1 MFMSN
6 SYKQPTTLQ
15 SNPVLFPP
23 PDQAGFRAK
32 PSSPLLQ
39 LSNVNLVGLPVSD
52 AAVSAGT
59 FAKTQVMSDKSYHH
73 VTLQGEYVM
82 CQLVRNHNANTIK
95 MRNA

>member
-1 MFMSN
+1 MFMFN
-6 SYKQPTTLQ
+6 SYMQPTTLQ

-23 PDQAGFRAK
+23 PDQAVFRAK
-32 PSSPLLQ
+32 TSSPLLQ
-39 LSNVNLVGLPVSD
+39 LSSVHLVGLPAAN

-82 CQLVRNHNANTIK
+82 CQLVRNHNANTK
-95 MRNA
+95 K